1 MKDDQ
6 RIELQKIINKAQSAA
21 LSAEEKSSIRQSLL
35 HTINTTP
42 IKSPFWSFTY
52 IKSYHYVP
60 ALVLAFII
68 FGGSTSYFAQNSLP
82 GEALYSMKIG
92 FNEKVESFFAV
103 SPESL
108 AEVDIKQAN
117 RRISEAETLAV
128 SDKLTPEKND
138 EIQND
143 FSRKFDSA
151 NKKIAQLEV
160 QGKLKSANSIKTKFD
175 IELDSHEAVLQKL
188 SEKSSTSP
196 ARGILSFLKNKR
208 GRGGDEG
215 ISIMFSAAAQ
225 AKTSSTTIKSE
236 DGGSEIHKS
245 EDFDDDDESE
255 DDDDDRSGGT
265 TQTQNTTVTT
275 PPAATTTVTSYTM
288 VQVAVHNTK
297 LSCYTV
303 ISGGVYDLTTWIAQ
317 HPGGQA
323 AILGLCGIDGTS
335 LFLAQHAG
343 QTNPTNELIH
353 LKIGVLK

>member
-1 MKDDQ
+1 MKDNLD
-6 RIELQKIINKAQSAA
+6 KIIERAQGAS
-21 LSAEEKSSIRQSLL
+21 LSAEEKSRIRQSLL

-42 IKSPFWSFTY
+42 IRSPFWSFTY

-60 ALVLAFII
+60 ALLLAFMI

-108 AEVDIKQAN
+108 AKVDIKQAN

-143 FSRKFDSA
+143 FSKKFDSA
-151 NKKIAQLEV
+151 NKNIAELEV
-160 QGKLKSANSIKTKFD
+160 NGKSKSANSIKTKFNID
-175 IELDSHEAVLQKL
+175 LDGHEAVLQKL

-196 ARGILSFLKNKR
+196 AKGILSFLKNKR
-208 GRGGDEG
+208 GHGDDEG
-215 ISIMFSAAAQ
+215 VSIMFTAGAQ

-236 DGGSEIHKS
+236 DKVSEIHKS
-245 EDFDDDDESE
+245 EDSDSDNDNESE
-255 DDDDDRSGGT
+255 GDDDDRNVGT
-265 TQTQNTTVTT
+265 TQTQNTTVIT
-275 PPAATTTVTSYTM
+275 PPPSATTTTLTSYTIL
-288 VQVAVHNTK
+288 QVATHNTK

-317 HPGGQA
+317 HPGGQL
-323 AILGLCGIDGTS
+323 AILSLCGIDGTS

-343 QTNPTNELIH
+343 QTNPANELIQ
-353 LKIGVLK
+353 LKIGILK